1 MSRTFKD
8 KRTIY
13 GGPGKS
19 RLNSTEMN
27 LSRRFENF
35 KRFGPLEPK
44 TYHCHYCG
52 RLTEFEGGYLVCH
65 DCGEVEMA
73 FGDLILDPV
82 AA

>member
-13 GGPGKS
+13 GGPTKS
-19 RLNSTEMN
+19 RHNSTEMN
-27 LSRRFENF
+27 FSRRFEQF
-35 KRFGPLEPK
+35 KHSGPTEPRA
-44 TYHCHYCG
+44 YHCHYCG
-52 RLTEFEGGYLVCH
+52 RMTEFEGGYLVCQ

-73 FGDLILDPV
+73 FGDLFLDPV